1 MLRRVVLS
9 LVLVLTCAASAA
21 AQATVFVVRHAER
34 ADTPAP
40 GGAAM
45 TMTTDPDLSDAGRAR
60 AESLATLLKDAQITA
75 IFATQYK
82 RTQQTAAPMAKA
94 AGLQVTIVHSD
105 DVAGL
110 MEKLK
115 ATAGNALVIS
125 HSGSVP
131 KVVAA
136 LGIQAPVTLGEAD
149 YDNLFI
155 VTRDATPRM
164 LRLHYR

>member
-1 MLRRVVLS
+1 MSKRVVLS
-9 LVLVLTCAASAA
+9 LVLVLMWVSSAA
-21 AQATVFVVRHAER
+21 AQATVFIVRHAER
-34 ADTPAP
+34 VVTKPPGTPY
-40 GGAAM
+40 
-45 TMTTDPDLSDAGRAR
+45 TMIIDPDLSDAGRAR

-110 MEKLK
+110 IEKLK
-115 ATAGNALVIS
+115 ATAGNALVVG

-131 KVVAA
+131 KVVVA
-136 LGIQAPVTLGEAD
+136 LGVQTPVTLAETD

>member
-1 MLRRVVLS
+1 MSKRVVLS
-9 LVLVLTCAASAA
+9 LVLVLMCVSSAA
-21 AQATVFVVRHAER
+21 AQATVFIVRHAER
-34 ADTPAP
+34 ADMAAH
-40 GGAAM
+40 GAAA
-45 TMTTDPDLSDAGRAR
+45 TMTPDPDLSDAGRAR

-94 AGLQVTIVHSD
+94 AGLQVTILHSD

-110 MEKLK
+110 IEKLK
-115 ATAGNALVIS
+115 ATAGNALVIG

-136 LGIQAPVTLGEAD
+136 LGVQAPVTLAEDD

-155 VTRDATPRM
+155 VTREATPRM

>member
-1 MLRRVVLS
+1 MFRRALLS
-9 LVLVLTCAASAA
+9 LVLVLLCAASAA
-21 AQATVFVVRHAER
+21 AQATVFIVRHAER

-60 AESLATLLKDAQITA
+60 AESLATLLKDASITA

-82 RTQQTAAPMAKA
+82 RTQQTAAPLAKA

-110 MEKLK
+110 IEKLK
-115 ATAGNALVIS
+115 ATPGNALVVG

-136 LGIQAPVTLGEAD
+136 LGVQPPPTLAETD

-164 LRLHYR
+164 IRLHYR

>member
-1 MLRRVVLS
+1 VLRRAVLS
-9 LVLVLTCAASAA
+9 LVLVLTCATSAA
-21 AQATVFVVRHAER
+21 AQATVFIVRHAER
-34 ADTPAP
+34 ADTGTP
-40 GGAAM
+40 GAAS
-45 TMTTDPDLSDAGRAR
+45 TMSTDPDLSEAGRAPEER
-60 AESLATLLKDAQITA
+60 LAALLKDARITA

-82 RTQQTAAPMAKA
+82 RTQQTAAPIAKA
-94 AGLQVTIVHSD
+94 AGLPVTIVHSD

-115 ATAGNALVIS
+115 ATPGNALVIS

-136 LGIQAPVTLGEAD
+136 LGVQEPVTLAEGD